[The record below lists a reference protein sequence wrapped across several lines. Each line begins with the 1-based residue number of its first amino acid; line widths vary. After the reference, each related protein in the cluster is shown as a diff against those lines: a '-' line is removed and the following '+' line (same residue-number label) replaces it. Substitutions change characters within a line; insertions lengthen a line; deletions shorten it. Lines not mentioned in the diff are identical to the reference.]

1 MTIVPVIWILTDRA
15 LRKGNKLKPGNR
27 NGVYCLELNQ
37 VFPRNTT
44 VVIAA
49 FGGWNDA
56 AQSATDALEH
66 LLDVWQSEEVID
78 LPGDDYYD
86 YQFNRP
92 EVSIGIAGDRE
103 VAWPGTTIF
112 RATTDTLP
120 DTKIYLVHGVE
131 PSMRWKQFCADIL
144 AQIEIGESTVLVT
157 LGALLADVAHTRAIP
172 VSGTTSNT
180 QLQTVTGF
188 EASHYEG
195 PTGILGI
202 LQSEF
207 EVQGIPSVALWAAIP
222 HYVASPPCPKAT
234 LALIRGLEDL
244 LDTSIPVTELVEE
257 ARAWQ
262 LGVEELA
269 TEDEEISEY
278 VRSLEESQDTAE
290 LPEATGEAIAR
301 EFERYLRRREN

>member
-1 MTIVPVIWILTDRA
+1 ML
-15 LRKGNKLKPGNR
+15 
-27 NGVYCLELNQ
+27 CLEQ
-37 VFPRNTT
+37 DPTFPRNTT
-44 VVIAA
+44 IIIAA

-56 AQSATDALEH
+56 GQSATDALEH

-78 LPGDDYYD
+78 LPGDDFYD

-92 EVSIGIAGDRE
+92 EVSIGLDGDRE

-112 RATTDTLP
+112 KASTDTLP
-120 DTKIYLVHGVE
+120 DTKIFLVHGVE
-131 PSMRWKQFCADIL
+131 PSMRWKSFCAEIL
-144 AQIEIGESTVLVT
+144 SHIELGERNVLVT
-157 LGALLADVAHTRAIP
+157 LGALLADVPHTRPIP
-172 VSGTTSNT
+172 VSGTTSNKK
-180 QLQTVTGF
+180 LQDISGF
-188 EASHYEG
+188 ESSKYEG

-207 EVQGIPSVALWAAIP
+207 EVQGIPSVALWAALP

-244 LDTSIPVTELVEE
+244 LDTAIPVVELVEE

-262 LGVEELA
+262 LGVEELS
-269 TEDEEISEY
+269 TDDEEISEY
-278 VRSLEESQDTAE
+278 VRALEETQDTAQ
-290 LPEATGEAIAR
+290 LPEATGEAIAK

>member
-1 MTIVPVIWILTDRA
+1 MEV
-15 LRKGNKLKPGNR
+15 
-27 NGVYCLELNQ
+27 NQ
-37 VFPRNTT
+37 AFPHNTT
-44 VVIAA
+44 LIIAA

-66 LLDVWQSEEVID
+66 LLDVWQTEELID

-92 EVSIGIAGDRE
+92 EVSIGVDGDRE

-112 RATTDTLP
+112 KATTDVLP
-120 DTKIYLVHGVE
+120 NTKIYLVHGVE
-131 PSMRWKQFCADIL
+131 PSMRWKKFCADIYQQL
-144 AQIEIGESTVLVT
+144 ELGESATLIT
-157 LGALLADVAHTRAIP
+157 LGALLADVAHTRPIP
-172 VSGTTSNT
+172 VSGTTST
-180 QLQTVTGF
+180 KQLQTLTGF
-188 EASHYEG
+188 EASRYEG

-222 HYVASPPCPKAT
+222 HYVSSPPCPKAT
-234 LALIRGLEDL
+234 LALVRGLEDL
-244 LDTSIPVTELVEE
+244 LDIAIPVDELVEE

-269 TEDEEISEY
+269 TEDDEISEY
-278 VRSLEESQDTAE
+278 VRSLEETQDTAE

-301 EFERYLRRREN
+301 EFERYLRRREA

>member
-1 MTIVPVIWILTDRA
+1 MEV
-15 LRKGNKLKPGNR
+15 
-27 NGVYCLELNQ
+27 NQ
-37 VFPRNTT
+37 AFPHNTT
-44 VVIAA
+44 LIIAA

-66 LLDVWQSEEVID
+66 LLDVWQTEELID

-92 EVSIGIAGDRE
+92 EVSIGVDGDRE

-112 RATTDTLP
+112 KATTDVLP
-120 DTKIYLVHGVE
+120 NTKIYLIHGVE
-131 PSMRWKQFCADIL
+131 PSMRWKKFCADIYQQL
-144 AQIEIGESTVLVT
+144 ELGESATLIT
-157 LGALLADVAHTRAIP
+157 LGALLADVAHTRPIP
-172 VSGTTSNT
+172 VSGTTST
-180 QLQTVTGF
+180 KQLQTLTGF
-188 EASHYEG
+188 EASRYEG

-222 HYVASPPCPKAT
+222 HYVSSPPCPKAT
-234 LALIRGLEDL
+234 LALVRGLEDL
-244 LDTSIPVTELVEE
+244 LDIAIPVDELVEE

-269 TEDEEISEY
+269 TEDEEISDY
-278 VRSLEESQDTAE
+278 VRSLEETQDTAE

-301 EFERYLRRREN
+301 EFERYLRRREA

>member
-1 MTIVPVIWILTDRA
+1 MEV
-15 LRKGNKLKPGNR
+15 
-27 NGVYCLELNQ
+27 NQ
-37 VFPRNTT
+37 AFPHNTT
-44 VVIAA
+44 LIIAA

-66 LLDVWQSEEVID
+66 LLDVWQTEELID

-92 EVSIGIAGDRE
+92 EVSIGVDGDRE

-112 RATTDTLP
+112 KATTDVLP
-120 DTKIYLVHGVE
+120 NTRIYLVHGVE
-131 PSMRWKQFCADIL
+131 PSMRWKKFCADIYQQL
-144 AQIEIGESTVLVT
+144 ELGESATLIT
-157 LGALLADVAHTRAIP
+157 LGALLADVAHTRPIP
-172 VSGTTSNT
+172 VSGTTST
-180 QLQTVTGF
+180 KQLQTLTGF
-188 EASHYEG
+188 ESSRYEG

-222 HYVASPPCPKAT
+222 HYVSSPPCPKAT
-234 LALIRGLEDL
+234 LALVRGLEDL
-244 LDTSIPVTELVEE
+244 LDIAIPVDELVEE

-269 TEDEEISEY
+269 TEDDEISEY
-278 VRSLEESQDTAE
+278 VRSLEETQDTAE

-301 EFERYLRRREN
+301 EFERYLRRREA

>member
-1 MTIVPVIWILTDRA
+1 MSESGP
-15 LRKGNKLKPGNR
+15 KLEAICR
-27 NGVYCLELNQ
+27 NGVLCLEQ
-37 VFPRNTT
+37 DQTFPRNTT
-44 VVIAA
+44 IIIAA

-56 AQSATDALEH
+56 GQSATDALEH
-66 LLDVWQSEEVID
+66 LLDVWQSEEVVD
-78 LPGDDYYD
+78 LPGDVFYD

-92 EVSIGIAGDRE
+92 EVSIGLDGDRE

-112 RATTDTLP
+112 KAATDTLP
-120 DTKIYLVHGVE
+120 DTKIFLVHGVE
-131 PSMRWKQFCADIL
+131 PSMRWKQFCAEIL
-144 AQIEIGESTVLVT
+144 NHIELGERNVLIT
-157 LGALLADVAHTRAIP
+157 LGALLADVAHTRPIP
-172 VSGTTSNT
+172 VSGTTSNKK
-180 QLQTVTGF
+180 LQEISGF
-188 EASHYEG
+188 ESSKYEG

-207 EVQGIPSVALWAAIP
+207 EVQGIPSVALWAALP

-244 LDTSIPVTELVEE
+244 LDTVIPVVELVEE

-262 LGVEELA
+262 LGVEELS
-269 TEDEEISEY
+269 TDDEEISDY
-278 VRSLEESQDTAE
+278 VRALEETQDTAE

>member
-1 MTIVPVIWILTDRA
+1 
-15 LRKGNKLKPGNR
+15 
-27 NGVYCLELNQ
+27 LEVNQ
-37 VFPRNTT
+37 AFPRSTT
-44 VVIAA
+44 LIIAA

-66 LLDVWQSEEVID
+66 LLDVWQTEELID

-92 EVSIGIAGDRE
+92 EVSIGVDGDRE

-112 RATTDTLP
+112 KATTDVLP

-131 PSMRWKQFCADIL
+131 PSMRWKQFCADIYQQL
-144 AQIEIGESTVLVT
+144 DLGESATLIT
-157 LGALLADVAHTRAIP
+157 LGALLADVAHTRPIP
-172 VSGTTSNT
+172 VSGTTST
-180 QLQTVTGF
+180 KQLQTLTGF
-188 EASHYEG
+188 EASRYEG

-222 HYVASPPCPKAT
+222 HYVSSPPCPKAT
-234 LALIRGLEDL
+234 LALVRGLEDL
-244 LDTSIPVTELVEE
+244 LDIAIPVDELVEE

-278 VRSLEESQDTAE
+278 VRSLEETQDTAE

-301 EFERYLRRREN
+301 EFERYLRRRES

>member
-1 MTIVPVIWILTDRA
+1 MQRH
-15 LRKGNKLKPGNR
+15 KLIAFGR
-27 NGVYCLELNQ
+27 NEAVNMDQGKS
-37 VFPRNTT
+37 FPRDTT
-44 VVIAA
+44 IVIAA

-56 AQSATDALEH
+56 GQSATDALEH
-66 LLDVWQSEEVID
+66 LLDVWHSEEVID
-78 LPGDDYYD
+78 LPGDDFYD

-92 EVSIGIAGDRE
+92 EVSIGLDGDRE

-112 RATTDTLP
+112 KASTDTMP
-120 DTKIYLVHGVE
+120 NTKIFLVHGVE

-144 AQIEIGESTVLVT
+144 RHLELGENTVLIT
-157 LGALLADVAHTRAIP
+157 LGALLADVAHTRPIP
-172 VSGTTSNT
+172 VSGTTSNKK
-180 QLQTVTGF
+180 LQTISGF
-188 EASHYEG
+188 ESSKYEG

-207 EVQGIPSVALWAAIP
+207 EVQGIPSIALWAAIP

-244 LDTSIPVTELVEE
+244 LDTSIPVVELVEE

-262 LGVEELA
+262 LGVEELS

-278 VRSLEESQDTAE
+278 VRALEETQDTAE

-301 EFERYLRRREN
+301 EFERYLRRRES